1 LQTLVR
7 AAIRPDEQIHFGG
20 HGKPIQSTGGEG
32 TCRDD
37 HAPAGMVFDIA
48 GRVDAKH
55 SQSISINMAKVK
67 SFGERIADALVEDGL
82 LTTKQI
88 EELLEQQKKEGARLI
103 KLIIDKAYVS
113 DQDLAVSMGR
123 VLNVPPV
130 NLARIAIP
138 PEIFEL
144 LPRDTAYN
152 HKVIPVSRLENKLF
166 LAMADPLNVLA
177 LDDVKRLTRLEIT
190 PLIASEK
197 AILEKLNAIDA
208 SKSSS
213 MEDIIED
220 AAKQREADE
229 EAGTIENIRE
239 AVEDVNLDRLAA
251 STEEAPVI
259 KLANLIVLQAIK
271 DRASDIHLEPFE
283 KTVRLRY
290 RVDGVLIDATPP
302 PKQMQLALASRFKIM
317 SNLDIAE
324 RRLPQDGRMR
334 VKVSGR
340 DFDLR
345 VSVLPT
351 VHGEKIVLRVLDKT
365 NLSASVDKLGLDPET
380 FKQFRNAIDAP
391 HGLILVTGPTGS
403 GKTTTLYSALNEL
416 NNPIYNI
423 VTVEDPV
430 EFQIAGINQ
439 VPTKKEIGLTF
450 ASALRS
456 ILRQDP
462 DIIMIGEIR
471 DTETAEIAIEAALTG
486 HQVLSTM
493 HCNDAP
499 GAIARLDDMGI
510 APFLISSSVILS
522 CAQRLIRRICSH
534 CKEPVTYPPKMFEDL
549 GIDPAMFAGMQLFR
563 GHGCERCKNSG
574 YAGRMAI
581 IEAMTMSDQIR
592 KLIIARANTRELAK
606 VAISQGMRTLRMA
619 ALDRARDGVSTLE
632 QVLVMTSSH

>member
-1 LQTLVR
+1 
-7 AAIRPDEQIHFGG
+7 
-20 HGKPIQSTGGEG
+20 
-32 TCRDD
+32 
-37 HAPAGMVFDIA
+37 
-48 GRVDAKH
+48 
-55 SQSISINMAKVK
+55 MAKVK

-82 LTTKQI
+82 LSAEQI
-88 EELLEQQKKEGARLI
+88 GELLEQQKKEGARLI
-103 KLIIDKAYVS
+103 KLIVDKSYVS
-113 DQDLAVSMGR
+113 EQDLAVSMGR

-130 NLARIAIP
+130 NLARVSIP
-138 PEIFEL
+138 PEVVEL
-144 LPRDTAYN
+144 LPRDTAHNY
-152 HKVIPVSRLENKLF
+152 KVVPVSRLENRLF

-177 LDDVKRLTRLEIT
+177 IDDVKRITKLEIS

-197 AILEKLNAIDA
+197 AIVDKLNAFDA
-208 SKSSS
+208 AKSGS
-213 MEDIIED
+213 MEDIIQD
-220 AAKQREADE
+220 AQKQNEADA
-229 EAGTIENIRE
+229 EADSIE
-239 AVEDVNLDRLAA
+239 AVKEGMEEVNLDQLAA
-251 STEEAPVI
+251 SSGEAPVI
-259 KLANLIVLQAIK
+259 KLANLIIIQAIK

-283 KTVRLRY
+283 KNMRLRY
-290 RVDGVLIDATPP
+290 RVDGVLMDATPP

-317 SNLDIAE
+317 SSLDIAE

-334 VKVSGR
+334 VRVSGK

-345 VSVLPT
+345 VSVMPT
-351 VHGEKIVLRVLDKT
+351 VHGEKVVLRVLDKT
-365 NLSASVDKLGLDPET
+365 NLSASIDKLGLDPET
-380 FKQFRNAIDAP
+380 FKRFKGAIDAP

-416 NNPIYNI
+416 NSPIYNI

-430 EFQIAGINQ
+430 EFQVPGINQ

-450 ASALRS
+450 ANALRS

-522 CAQRLIRRICSH
+522 CAQRLMRRICSH
-534 CKEPVTYPPKMFEDL
+534 CREPVTYPPKMFEDL
-549 GIDPAMFAGMQLFR
+549 GIDPAIFSGVQLYR
-563 GHGCERCKNSG
+563 GRGCDRCKNSG

-581 IEAMTMSDQIR
+581 IEAMTITDQIR
-592 KLIIARANTRELAK
+592 KLVIARANTRELGK
-606 VAISQGMRTLRMA
+606 VAISQGMRTLRMVG
-619 ALDRARDGVSTLE
+619 LDRAREGVSTLE
-632 QVLVMTSSH
+632 QVLLITSAQ